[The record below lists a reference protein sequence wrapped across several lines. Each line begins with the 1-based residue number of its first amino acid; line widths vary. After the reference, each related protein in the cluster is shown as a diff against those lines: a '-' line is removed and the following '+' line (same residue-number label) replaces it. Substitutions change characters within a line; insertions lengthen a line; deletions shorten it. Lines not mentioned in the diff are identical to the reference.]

1 MENHPGRDGPFDL
14 ISCYKFDIQVIRLIR
29 HDMGDPYAGKQESD
43 SMDTGLAWPPAM
55 GYSLDLPCTWGS
67 MEVACRRLVRRRKNL
82 AAGLAHMK
90 SHSRGVAGERLSRKG
105 PRLAD
110 IACGPRLETKNES
123 FVHADA
129 SLLLSRSC

>member
-1 MENHPGRDGPFDL
+1 
-14 ISCYKFDIQVIRLIR
+14 
-29 HDMGDPYAGKQESD
+29 
-43 SMDTGLAWPPAM
+43 MDTGLARPLAM
-55 GYSLDLPCTWGS
+55 WYSLDLPRTLGS

-82 AAGLAHMK
+82 AAGLAQMK

-123 FVHADA
+123 FVHAYHVFFRSYTKDA
-129 SLLLSRSC
+129 LDVVHSLAVFTTAY

>member
-1 MENHPGRDGPFDL
+1 
-14 ISCYKFDIQVIRLIR
+14 
-29 HDMGDPYAGKQESD
+29 
-43 SMDTGLAWPPAM
+43 MDTGLARPLAM
-55 GYSLDLPCTWGS
+55 WYSLDLPRTLGS

-82 AAGLAHMK
+82 AAGLAQMK

-123 FVHADA
+123 FVHADP
-129 SLLLSRSC
+129 SLLISRSR